1 MPLRDEITAFLT
13 EMAASGAKPI
23 EESTP
28 DEVRALVA
36 DLKELY
42 GAGPEMARVEDHTVS
57 VDGGEFP
64 VRVFVPRGTPQG
76 IFIYYHGGGWVI
88 GAIDEFDTLAR
99 KLAERTRCAVVLP
112 DYRLAPEYRYPT
124 AVDDAYAALE
134 WVAERVGR
142 DRRGGRADRG
152 RR

>member
-1 MPLRDEITAFLT
+1 MRSLRFLT

-42 GAGPEMARVEDHTVS
+42 GTGPEMARVEDHTVS
-57 VDGGEFP
+57 VPMGASSGCGCSCLRARCGGCS
-64 VRVFVPRGTPQG
+64 
-76 IFIYYHGGGWVI
+76 IYYHGGGWVI

-99 KLAERTRCAVVLP
+99 KLAARTGCAVVLP

-134 WVAERVGR
+134 WVARAGRR
-142 DRRGGRADRG
+142 DRRGGGADR
-152 RR
+152 RWR